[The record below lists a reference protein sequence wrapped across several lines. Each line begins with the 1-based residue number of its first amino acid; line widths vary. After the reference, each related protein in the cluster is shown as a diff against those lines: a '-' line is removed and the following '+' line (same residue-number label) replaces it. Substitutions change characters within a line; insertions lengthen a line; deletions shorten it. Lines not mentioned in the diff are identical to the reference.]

1 MARVIVG
8 ASGGG
13 RKRDGERRRGI
24 EIEIIKDIAITELC
38 ARPPARGTE
47 HHPQAP
53 PPRIKPRL
61 ARRAPR
67 ASYATRLSFRRTAM
81 PSHFGNY
88 SMIPMATLSRPSV
101 DSSALF
107 CARALASISRVS
119 PSPRGMGERGSP
131 TVGWEK
137 ELHCG
142 LGAPTRAS
150 DSATADAWDSAA
162 ADLTDSAT
170 ADLMDSA
177 TADLLDSATAG
188 LLDFAILD
196 GFMSQPVGC
205 GSCRLAGRLAS

>member
-1 MARVIVG
+1 
-8 ASGGG
+8 
-13 RKRDGERRRGI
+13 
-24 EIEIIKDIAITELC
+24 
-38 ARPPARGTE
+38 
-47 HHPQAP
+47 
-53 PPRIKPRL
+53 
-61 ARRAPR
+61 
-67 ASYATRLSFRRTAM
+67 
-81 PSHFGNY
+81 
-88 SMIPMATLSRPSV
+88 MIPMATLSRPSV

-137 ELHCG
+137 ELRCG

-177 TADLLDSATAG
+177 TADLLDSVTADLLDSATAG